1 MVKHLN
7 QLNFKDF
14 GTVPPERTSDAVF
27 SAEDMQHTAISSQQD
42 SAPIYQAV
50 TQTHLL
56 CGEGMTVLSVSLN
69 QKDFQHYYLDK
80 GVCIRPGVFFTL
92 SPFKQNAFE
101 VSLSAQELPK
111 QIADSLPAQNF
122 RFIPRVRVTELYTF
136 FYHEKER
143 GFIFPGEAH
152 SMLELTYVDQGT
164 LHSVVDG
171 QETVLE
177 QGELMIYGP
186 NQWHMQYADVDVA
199 PRYVTFS
206 FDLET
211 TELGLLINR
220 KFKIP
225 QRSVFLLQQLLHEQD
240 RMDKYSSDLITS
252 LLTQFLIMLLRSCEH
267 ADDTRLKASNSVH
280 SENEIIR
287 RAQQYVSSHIREK
300 LSVPTVARMV
310 DVSPSYLTAL
320 FHKNLQISPGEYIR
334 RIKLQ
339 ESKQMIRENSMNFSE
354 IAATLQYSTVHHFS
368 RQFKD
373 KFGITPTEY
382 AKSVRSF

>member
-1 MVKHLN
+1 MVRHLN

-14 GTVPPERTSDAVF
+14 GTVPPERTANASF
-27 SAEDMQHTAISSQQD
+27 SAANVQTITISSEQGD
-42 SAPIYQAV
+42 AAVYQALSDTFV
-50 TQTHLL
+50 H
-56 CGEGMTVLSVSLN
+56 CGKGMTVLSVSLD
-69 QKDFQHYYLDK
+69 QKQFQHYYLDK
-80 GVCIRPGVFFTL
+80 GVCIRAGVYFSL
-92 SPFKQNAFE
+92 SPFRQNAFA
-101 VSLSAQELPK
+101 VSLSAQSLPK
-111 QIADSLPAQNF
+111 RTEESQPAQDF
-122 RFIPRVRVTELYTF
+122 RYPPQVRVTELYTF

-143 GFIFPGEAH
+143 GFVFSGESH
-152 SMLELTYVDQGT
+152 PMMELTYVDQGT

-177 QGELMIYGP
+177 QGELMLYGP

-199 PRYVTFS
+199 PRYVTIS
-206 FDLET
+206 FDLQT
-211 TELGLLINR
+211 TQLPLLINR

-225 QRSVFLLQQLLHEQD
+225 QRAAFLLQQLLHEQD
-240 RMDKYSSDLITS
+240 RMDKYSSDLIIS
-252 LLTQFLIMLLRSCEH
+252 LLTQFLIFLLRSTDD
-267 ADDTRLKASNSVH
+267 ADTRLKASNSVH

-287 RAQQYVSSHIREK
+287 RAQQYVSAHIREK

-354 IAATLQYSTVHHFS
+354 IAAALQYSTVHHFS